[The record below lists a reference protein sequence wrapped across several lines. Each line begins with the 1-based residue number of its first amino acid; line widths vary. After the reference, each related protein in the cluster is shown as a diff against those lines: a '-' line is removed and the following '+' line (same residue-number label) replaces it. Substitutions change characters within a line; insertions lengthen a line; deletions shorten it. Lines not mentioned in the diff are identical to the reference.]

1 MKISVMWMTRG
12 RSHEL
17 IYSLASFINN
27 ADDNKNI
34 EYFFALDPDDVMTL
48 EGLQKIQFMA
58 LAHDVTLQAIVMDK
72 RYGYAE
78 LEQYQNAV
86 GEVFTGEC
94 LFILNDDLLCLSKG
108 WDTSLRNTIKEYTNE
123 PRWIG
128 MAPLNERNK
137 SIVTFVGINRK
148 WYEVTNRVS
157 GTRAADGYLRI
168 VGDKASISP
177 LVFDVDLVHLQ
188 RGRQRIGYK
197 TKNGEEKILPGL
209 PDDGAGGY
217 HTKNKIPPKYEF
229 DSEIGKKRINEDVEK
244 LKKWRLKNEKIFTDA
259 GRTD

>member
-17 IYSLASFINN
+17 IYSFASFVNK

-34 EYFFALDPDDVMTL
+34 EYFFALDPDDTQSF
-48 EGLQKIQFMA
+48 EGLNKVQSM
-58 LAHDVTLQAIVMDK
+58 AIVHDAEINALVMNE

-86 GEVFTGEC
+86 GQVFTGEC
-94 LFILNDDLLCLSKG
+94 LFILNDDLLCLSQG
-108 WDTSLRNTIKEYTNE
+108 WDTSLRKTIEPYQNE

-137 SIVTFVGINRK
+137 SIVTFVGINRT
-148 WYEVTNRVS
+148 WYNVVGRVS

-168 VGDKASISP
+168 VGDKAGIPP

-188 RGRQRIGYK
+188 RGRQKIGYTTSDGE
-197 TKNGEEKILPGL
+197 TKLFPGL

-217 HTKNKIPPKYEF
+217 HTENRIPPKYEF
-229 DSEIGKKRINEDVEK
+229 EKGIGKERIREDVQ
-244 LKKWRLKNEKIFTDA
+244 RLKNWRKQ
-259 GRTD
+259 